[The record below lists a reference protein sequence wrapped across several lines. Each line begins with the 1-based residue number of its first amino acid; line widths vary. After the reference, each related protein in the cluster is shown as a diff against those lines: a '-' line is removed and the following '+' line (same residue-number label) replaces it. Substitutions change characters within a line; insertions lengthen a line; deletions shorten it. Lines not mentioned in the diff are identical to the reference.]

1 MSRSK
6 HPFVATAQL
15 LAGAALLFCIWRALP
30 ARYLPVDVG
39 GSVLGALLV
48 CAGLALYTGRP
59 WARMVAIMAASVC
72 LLLGVITV
80 VLLAY
85 GVGAVAGMI
94 PVTPGGLGFVEAGL
108 VGTLALAGIG
118 GEQALLATLAY
129 RIASYWLPLLAGLVG
144 WIVFRRRYGSPPP
157 DTNGDA
163 ADATQE

>member
-39 GSVLGALLV
+39 GSVLGAFLV

-59 WARMVAIMAASVC
+59 WARTVAIMAASVC

-80 VLLAY
+80 ALLAY
-85 GVGAVAGMI
+85 GAGEVVGLYG
-94 PVTPGGLGFVEAGL
+94 PVGEGGALILGL
-108 VGTLALAGIG
+108 V
-118 GEQALLATLAY
+118 ALLLFAYFVALPGIELA
-129 RIASYWLPLLAGLVG
+129 ALL
-144 WIVFRRRYGSPPP
+144 
-157 DTNGDA
+157 GD
-163 ADATQE
+163 DEGT